1 MRLYLILS
9 LFLCYLFV
17 LPATA
22 AAEQRIL
29 VLQSYHPGFVWSDRI
44 NQGILDT
51 IPHNI
56 IVQIEYMD
64 TKRLNTPA
72 HFANLKQFWKQKFQ
86 GFQYDA
92 VITVDDEALL
102 FAKTYRQSLFPDAPI
117 VFCGVNNILP
127 ESHLPAD
134 NVTGIMESVDI
145 AGTVAVAQKLQPQAK
160 ELLVVS
166 DQSLFGQQ
174 ARQMLEQS
182 SDIRN
187 SRLTITYLHDLSLP
201 DILTRIAA
209 ASTDSMV
216 LNLPFHRDAAG
227 KQYQSDEV
235 TARVSAASN
244 APVYTLWEHDMGHGV
259 VGGHVLSAYNQGQTA
274 ATMALQI
281 LQGAR
286 ASDLPIITDPPRTYL
301 FDYRQLQRFRFDASA
316 LPPESEFLH
325 KPLSFYEQYQ
335 SLVLSTFLVFALLI
349 LAVLTLW
356 HLNVSRR
363 RELEAVHK
371 LALVVESSDDAIISR
386 NQQGIITSWNSGA
399 MQLFGY
405 TAEEAIGQSIRIIVP
420 DELLEDWNKSVAQ
433 LEQGI
438 KEEHNKGLRRHK
450 DGHLLMV
457 LKTAS
462 PLYSPEGYPMGAS
475 IIYKDISQLET
486 AYEEIRTLNSEL
498 EDRVAK
504 RTAALEAANQELEAF
519 SYSVSHD
526 LRSPLRSIDGFSL
539 ALLEDYSEHLD
550 DTGRDYLQRLRGAS
564 QRMGQLI
571 DDMLHLARISRTQM
585 NLEKVNLSE
594 LAFQVLTELQ
604 QQEPQRQVE
613 IRIEPSLMV
622 LGDMPLL
629 RIVLD
634 NLLGNAWKF
643 TGKTTQPS
651 IEFGCR
657 QDQETGELAFFVRDN
672 GAGFDMAYAHKLFG
686 VFQRLHH
693 AKEFSGTGIG
703 LATVN
708 RIIHRHGGRIWADS
722 QVNQGATFF
731 FTIDTESK

>member
-1 MRLYLILS
+1 
-9 LFLCYLFV
+9 
-17 LPATA
+17 
-22 AAEQRIL
+22 
-29 VLQSYHPGFVWSDRI
+29 
-44 NQGILDT
+44 
-51 IPHNI
+51 
-56 IVQIEYMD
+56 
-64 TKRLNTPA
+64 
-72 HFANLKQFWKQKFQ
+72 
-86 GFQYDA
+86 
-92 VITVDDEALL
+92 
-102 FAKTYRQSLFPDAPI
+102 
-117 VFCGVNNILP
+117 
-127 ESHLPAD
+127 
-134 NVTGIMESVDI
+134 
-145 AGTVAVAQKLQPQAK
+145 
-160 ELLVVS
+160 
-166 DQSLFGQQ
+166 
-174 ARQMLEQS
+174 
-182 SDIRN
+182 
-187 SRLTITYLHDLSLP
+187 
-201 DILTRIAA
+201 
-209 ASTDSMV
+209 
-216 LNLPFHRDAAG
+216 
-227 KQYQSDEV
+227 
-235 TARVSAASN
+235 
-244 APVYTLWEHDMGHGV
+244 MGNGV
-259 VGGHVLSAYNQGQTA
+259 VGGHVLSAYAQGQTA
-274 ATMALQI
+274 ANLALQI
-281 LQGAR
+281 LQGVR
-286 ASDLPIITDPPRTYL
+286 ASALPIITDPPRTYL
-301 FDYRQLQRFRFDASA
+301 FDYRQLQQFHFATSA
-316 LPPESEFLH
+316 LPPESEFLY

-335 SLVLSTFLVFALLI
+335 SLVLSTLVVFALLV

-386 NQQGIITSWNSGA
+386 NLQGLITSWNNGA
-399 MQLFGY
+399 TRLFGY
-405 TAEEAIGQSIRIIVP
+405 TAEEAIGQSMRIIIP
-420 DELLEDWNKSVAQ
+420 DELLEEWKNSAAQ
-433 LEQGI
+433 LDQGL

-450 DGHLLMV
+450 DGHLLTI

-475 IIYKDISQLET
+475 LIYKDISQLET
-486 AYEEIRTLNSEL
+486 AYEEIRNLNSEL

-539 ALLEDYSEHLD
+539 ALLEDYSERLD

-585 NLEKVNLSE
+585 NLEKIDLSE
-594 LAFQVLTELQ
+594 LALQIVKELQ

-622 LGDMPLL
+622 LGDTPLL

>member
-1 MRLYLILS
+1 
-9 LFLCYLFV
+9 
-17 LPATA
+17 
-22 AAEQRIL
+22 
-29 VLQSYHPGFVWSDRI
+29 
-44 NQGILDT
+44 
-51 IPHNI
+51 
-56 IVQIEYMD
+56 
-64 TKRLNTPA
+64 
-72 HFANLKQFWKQKFQ
+72 
-86 GFQYDA
+86 
-92 VITVDDEALL
+92 
-102 FAKTYRQSLFPDAPI
+102 
-117 VFCGVNNILP
+117 
-127 ESHLPAD
+127 
-134 NVTGIMESVDI
+134 
-145 AGTVAVAQKLQPQAK
+145 
-160 ELLVVS
+160 
-166 DQSLFGQQ
+166 
-174 ARQMLEQS
+174 
-182 SDIRN
+182 
-187 SRLTITYLHDLSLP
+187 
-201 DILTRIAA
+201 
-209 ASTDSMV
+209 
-216 LNLPFHRDAAG
+216 
-227 KQYQSDEV
+227 
-235 TARVSAASN
+235 
-244 APVYTLWEHDMGHGV
+244 MGHGV

-486 AYEEIRTLNSEL
+486 AYAEIRTLNSEL

-539 ALLEDYSEHLD
+539 ALLEDYSERLD

-604 QQEPQRQVE
+604 QQDPQRQVDL
-613 IRIEPSLMV
+613 RIEPSLMV

-643 TGKTTQPS
+643 TGKTAQPS

-657 QDQETGELAFFVRDN
+657 QDLDTGEIAFFVRDN

-731 FTIDTESK
+731 FTIDTETK

>member
-187 SRLTITYLHDLSLP
+187 SRLTITYLHDLPLA

-235 TARVSAASN
+235 TARISAASN
-244 APVYTLWEHDMGHGV
+244 APVYTLWEHDMGQGV
-259 VGGHVLSAYNQGQTA
+259 VGGHVLSAYVQGQTA
-274 ATMALQI
+274 ANLALKI

-301 FDYRQLQRFRFDASA
+301 FDYRQLQRFRFAESA
-316 LPPESEFLH
+316 LPPESEFLY

-335 SLVLSTFLVFALLI
+335 SLVLSTLSVFALLI

-386 NQQGIITSWNSGA
+386 NLQGMITSWNSGA
-399 MQLFGY
+399 TRLFGY
-405 TAEEAIGQSIRIIVP
+405 TAEEAIGQSMRIIIP
-420 DELLEDWNKSVAQ
+420 DELLEEWKSSASQ
-433 LEQGI
+433 LDQGL
-438 KEEHNKGLRRHK
+438 KEDHNKGLRRHK
-450 DGHLLMV
+450 DGHLLTV

-539 ALLEDYSEHLD
+539 ALLEDYSERLD

-585 NLEKVNLSE
+585 NLEKVNLSD
-594 LAFQVLTELQ
+594 LAWQVLKELQ
-604 QQEPQRQVE
+604 QQDPQRQVDL
-613 IRIEPSLMV
+613 RIEPSLMV
-622 LGDMPLL
+622 LGDTPLL

-643 TGKTTQPS
+643 TGKTAQPS

-657 QDQETGELAFFVRDN
+657 QDLDTGEIAFFVRDN

>member
-1 MRLYLILS
+1 MRLHLLLS
-9 LFLCYLFV
+9 AFLCCLFF
-17 LPATA
+17 LPAHA

-29 VLQSYHPGFVWSDRI
+29 VLQSYHPGFAWSDRI

-51 IPHNI
+51 VPRDI

-64 TKRLNTPA
+64 TKRLNTPT
-72 HFANLKQFWKQKFQ
+72 HFANLERFWRQKFQ
-86 GFQYDA
+86 AFHYDA

-102 FAKTYRQSLFPDAPI
+102 FAKVYRQTLFPDAPI

-127 ESHLPAD
+127 ESHLPTD
-134 NVTGIMESVDI
+134 NITGIMESVDI

-174 ARQMLEQS
+174 ARQLLEQS
-182 SDIRN
+182 PAIRN
-187 SRLTITYLHDLSLP
+187 SQLTITYLHNLPLP
-201 DILTRIAA
+201 DILARLAA
-209 ASTDSMV
+209 ASTDSIV

-235 TARVSAASN
+235 TARISAASN
-244 APVYTLWEHDMGHGV
+244 APVYTLWDHDMEHGV
-259 VGGHVLSAYNQGQTA
+259 VGGHIVSGYSQGQTA
-274 ATMALQI
+274 ANLALQL
-281 LQGAR
+281 LQGVPA
-286 ASDLPIITDPPRTYL
+286 ASLPIITDSPRAYL
-301 FDYRQLQRFRFDASA
+301 FDYRQLQRFHLASAA

-335 SLVLSTFLVFALLI
+335 SLVLSTLLVFALLI
-349 LAVLTLW
+349 MAVLTLW

-363 RELEAVHK
+363 RELEAVQK
-371 LALVVESSDDAIISR
+371 LALVVESSDDAILSR
-386 NQQGIITSWNSGA
+386 NSQGIITSWNNGA
-399 MQLFGY
+399 TQLFGY
-405 TAEEAIGQSIRIIVP
+405 TAAEAIGQSIRIIVP
-420 DELLEDWNKSVAQ
+420 EHLLEEWKSSAAQ
-433 LEQGI
+433 LNQGL

-450 DGHLLMV
+450 DGHLLTV

-462 PLYSPEGYPMGAS
+462 PLYSPEGYPIGAS

-539 ALLEDYSEHLD
+539 ALLEDYSERLD
-550 DTGRDYLQRLRGAS
+550 DTGCDYLQRLRGAS

-585 NLEKVNLSE
+585 NVEKVNLSE
-594 LAFQVLTELQ
+594 LALQILTERQ

-613 IRIEPSLMV
+613 VLIEPSLTV
-622 LGDMPLL
+622 LGDAPLL

-643 TGKTTQPS
+643 TGKTSQPF
-651 IEFGCR
+651 IEFGC
-657 QDQETGELAFFVRDN
+657 QQEPETKELVFFVRDN

-686 VFQRLHH
+686 AFQRLHH

-731 FTIDTESK
+731 FTIDTETK